1 MIYWFHIFILIIC
14 YLKELKGKKE
24 MEGKKEGKI
33 FWKLLWGNKAKGN
46 AFIRYRQNNLNN
58 T

>member
-1 MIYWFHIFILIIC
+1 
-14 YLKELKGKKE
+14 